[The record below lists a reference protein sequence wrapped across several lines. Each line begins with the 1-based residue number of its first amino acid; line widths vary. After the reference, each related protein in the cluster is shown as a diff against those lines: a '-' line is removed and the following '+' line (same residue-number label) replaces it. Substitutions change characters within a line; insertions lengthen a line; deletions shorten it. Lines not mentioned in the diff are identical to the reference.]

1 MTIELGQKTIN
12 QLADALM
19 QRLQERQQVT
29 EYVRTSE
36 AARILGVSEA
46 YLRQIKDRY
55 PHKKA
60 SINQQGA
67 LLFRRDALL
76 PV

>member
-1 MTIELGQKTIN
+1 MTIELGQKTID

-19 QRLQERQQVT
+19 QRLQERQQVP

-36 AARILGVSEA
+36 AAKILGISEA
-46 YLRQIKDRY
+46 YLRQIKDNY

-60 SINQQGA
+60 GSKQQGA

-76 PV
+76 PT

>member
-19 QRLQERQQVT
+19 QRLQEKQGA

-36 AARILGVSEA
+36 AAKILGVSEA

-60 SINQQGA
+60 SNQQQGA

-76 PV
+76 PT